1 MKKLVLLFALF
12 VVSLVGYG
20 QEPVWDGKVADTT
33 EVFIV
38 NVPVG
43 FKVYAAAQQS
53 VWVCRIAA
61 ASGTKISSN
70 LFANFFQLSNGAA
83 HNAVTIPTNTAH
95 GLHLSNQAISLDT
108 AYAGHTGTLSGTD
121 WTTFNNKLST
131 EVDGSITNEG
141 ALTIVDG
148 AGTADIHSNTSASTN
163 VTIAAGA
170 NISVE
175 GSGGIIT
182 IATTGLKTYITEPFE
197 LAADSSGHCILTLT
211 QTPTAGTITVLM
223 NNHPLKPT
231 TQFTVVETKKIRMPF
246 SCSKFSSFNISYT
259 Y

>member
-12 VVSLVGYG
+12 VVSVIGYG
-20 QEPVWDGKVADTT
+20 QTPVWDGKVTDTT
-33 EVFIV
+33 EAFTV

-43 FKVYAAAQQS
+43 FKVYAATQQS

-61 ASGTKISSN
+61 AAGTKISSN
-70 LFANFFQLSNGAA
+70 LFANFIQLASGAA
-83 HNAVTIPTNTAH
+83 HAPVTIPTNTAH
-95 GLHLSNQAISLDT
+95 GIHLSGQAISLDT
-108 AYAGHTGTLSGTD
+108 AYAGHTGTISGTD
-121 WTTFNNKLST
+121 WTTFNNKLGS

-141 ALTIVDG
+141 SLTVVD
-148 AGTADIHSNTSASTN
+148 AVGTADIHSNTSASTN
-163 VTIAAGA
+163 VTFAAGA

-175 GSGGIIT
+175 GAGSTIT

-197 LAADSSGHCILTLT
+197 LAADSASHCILTLS
-211 QTPTAGTITVLM
+211 QTPTTGTITVIM

-231 TQFTVVETKKIRMPF
+231 TQFTIVETKKVRMPF
-246 SCSKFSSFNISYT
+246 SCDKFSTFSISYT